1 MAYSDKTGR
10 YELMDTASLSEG
22 EQVTA
27 AEALA
32 AKNAHDSGHGA
43 GEQPSEDA
51 ATADGEKD
59 RTFSI
64 AWGFNR
70 SLDATEKQ
78 GFVLIALATA
88 AGIVVLATLFFKVV
102 RKRKK

>member
-1 MAYSDKTGR
+1 M
-10 YELMDTASLSEG
+10 
-22 EQVTA
+22 
-27 AEALA
+27 
-32 AKNAHDSGHGA
+32 
-43 GEQPSEDA
+43 
-51 ATADGEKD
+51 TADGEKD
-59 RTFSI
+59 HTFSI

-88 AGIVVLATLFFKVV
+88 AGIAVLATLFFKVV